1 MMTAMNAAT
10 KRRKRC
16 FLCFLAFFTLGQ
28 YKDWNDALLGKRDQR
43 LIDQG
48 EIDFDYFEFAKAQEA
63 ERQQEQA
70 VVLWLMRLILQ
81 ISSNKLLPILRK
93 GDYQSGTC
101 TAECTYSPEFGENKE
116 GALETVDKYA
126 PYVDLNGDEGKVK
139 GLQEL
144 DKTLGGKNADNVA
157 DVIELSD
164 MATRHGNV
172 NNAKERGE
180 LEQEIRKNNATLS
193 DVDVKRRVDAAV
205 NYYNKVN
212 K

>member
-1 MMTAMNAAT
+1 MGKWDQFKENRAETDENYRDNLRIEEA
-10 KRRKRC
+10 RKS
-16 FLCFLAFFTLGQ
+16 FQDT
-28 YKDWNDALLGKRDQR
+28 D
-43 LIDQG
+43 
-48 EIDFDYFEFAKAQEA
+48 
-63 ERQQEQA
+63 
-70 VVLWLMRLILQ
+70 
-81 ISSNKLLPILRK
+81 
-93 GDYQSGTC
+93 
-101 TAECTYSPEFGENKE
+101 FGENKE